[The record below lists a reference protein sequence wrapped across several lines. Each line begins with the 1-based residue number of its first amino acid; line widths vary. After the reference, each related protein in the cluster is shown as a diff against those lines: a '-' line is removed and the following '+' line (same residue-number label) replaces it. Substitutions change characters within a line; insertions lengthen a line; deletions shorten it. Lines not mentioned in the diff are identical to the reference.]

1 MNEQPQE
8 LEVQTPNPN
17 TWYDATIISTKPIIL
32 ALSNNTE
39 VSCAA
44 RDITVSPG
52 QHKYCLAESTPC
64 WVRLKEDFNGS
75 WRAIEVQ
82 VPGEPPNA
90 TETVTIQNW
99 QGNFGSGVRPCGCKL
114 FCTLDRHSLL
124 NVINGD
130 VCQVN
135 IALSNRGGYMG
146 FITSILKTP
155 QNGNGEKI

>member
-8 LEVQTPNPN
+8 LEVQNPNPN
-17 TWYDATIISTKPIIL
+17 TWYDAKIISTKPIIL
-32 ALSNNTE
+32 ALSNDTE

-44 RDITVSPG
+44 RDISISPA
-52 QHKYCLAESTPC
+52 QHRYCIPIGTEC
-64 WVRLKEDFNGS
+64 WVRLKEDFNGG

-82 VPGEPPNA
+82 IPGEPQST

-99 QGNFGSGVRPCGCKL
+99 QESFGTGIRSCGCKL
-114 FCTLDRHSLL
+114 FCALDKRSLL

-146 FITSILKTP
+146 FITNILKTP
-155 QNGNGEKI
+155 QEAQK